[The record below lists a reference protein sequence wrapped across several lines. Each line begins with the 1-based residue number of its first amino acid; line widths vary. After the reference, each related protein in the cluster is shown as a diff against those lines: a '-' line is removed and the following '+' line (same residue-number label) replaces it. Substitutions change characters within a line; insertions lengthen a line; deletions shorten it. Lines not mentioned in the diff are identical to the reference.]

1 MALAWN
7 TKEHSHYIPVVWSSQ
22 NFRNSPTKGQIPVW
36 PLPQP
41 SSSSV
46 VAGGGMMEDPFDR
59 RKANGEEAA
68 YLSVDSEV
76 LCYDATCP
84 YMVIID

>member
-1 MALAWN
+1 
-7 TKEHSHYIPVVWSSQ
+7 
-22 NFRNSPTKGQIPVW
+22 
-36 PLPQP
+36 
-41 SSSSV
+41 
-46 VAGGGMMEDPFDR
+46 MMEDPFDR